1 MIAVIIAALLVQLF
15 IPVFNDLTD
24 TSLDFNL
31 LKPFNLIL
39 LVGTAL
45 LTGLI
50 AGSYPALFLSS
61 FSPIRV
67 LRMANSGTK
76 GSALFRKVLVVF
88 QFVISI
94 VLIIAT
100 TVIVRQ
106 LHYMQQKDLGYN
118 TENVLYVSMEG
129 KSKDNYQA
137 LKTELLSDPSIIAVT
152 RANQL
157 PFGMGSNGGGYDW
170 QDRDVTNDVLI
181 GFTVAGYD
189 YDRVLDMEFVEGR
202 YYSQAYPTDT
212 SNGIILNESAVNI
225 MNMKDPIGK
234 WVQRGDARYNIIGVM
249 KDFHFLP
256 LTYEI
261 SPLAM
266 YFGPMNWTSLMMIKF
281 REGNAEDAIR
291 HIERTW
297 QSINPTFPFNY
308 EFLDKEYQEL
318 YESENRL
325 GKIFSYFSGLAIL
338 ISCLGLFG
346 LASFMAEQRT
356 REIGIRK
363 TYGAPVGAIVMLMS
377 KEFARLVLLAN
388 VIAIPVAWYAL
399 REWLSNYSYAT
410 RLGPGIFILAFI
422 ISIVIAWATI
432 SFQGVKAALMNPVD
446 AIKYE

>member
-1 MIAVIIAALLVQLF
+1 
-15 IPVFNDLTD
+15 
-24 TSLDFNL
+24 
-31 LKPFNLIL
+31 
-39 LVGTAL
+39 
-45 LTGLI
+45 
-50 AGSYPALFLSS
+50 
-61 FSPIRV
+61 
-67 LRMANSGTK
+67 MANSGTK
-76 GSALFRKVLVVF
+76 GSALFRKILVVF

-94 VLIIAT
+94 ILIIAT

-106 LHYMQQKDLGYN
+106 LHYMQQKDLGYS
-118 TENVLYVSMEG
+118 TENVVYIDMEG
-129 KSKDNYQA
+129 KSKDNYEVM
-137 LKTELLSDPSIIAVT
+137 KTELLREPSIIAVT

-157 PFGMGSNGGGYDW
+157 PFRMGSNGGGYDW

-181 GFTVAGYD
+181 GFAVAGYD
-189 YDRVLDMEFVEGR
+189 YDRVLDLELVEGR
-202 YYSQAYPTDT
+202 YYSQDFPTDT
-212 SNGIILNESAVNI
+212 SNGIILNESAVHI
-225 MNMKDPIGK
+225 MNMKDPVGK
-234 WVQRGDARYNIIGVM
+234 WIQRGDSRYNVIGVM

-266 YFGPMNWTSLMMIKF
+266 YFGPMEWTGLMMIKF
-281 REGNAEDAIR
+281 RGENAATAIN
-291 HIERTW
+291 HIEKTW

-308 EFLDKEYQEL
+308 DFLDKEYQQM

-363 TYGAPVGAIVMLMS
+363 TFGAPVSAIVMLMS

-399 REWLSNYSYAT
+399 REWLTNYSYTT
-410 RLGPGIFILAFI
+410 RLGPDIFVLAFI
-422 ISIVIAWATI
+422 VSIVIAWVTI
-432 SFQGVKAALMNPVD
+432 SYQAVKAALMNPVE